1 MVNEIIKR
9 TVQREG
15 GYVNDPTDRGGETNW
30 GITKRVAKN
39 YGYNGDMKDLS
50 LETAVEIYKTKY
62 WEPMRLDDIESNG
75 IKELMFDAGVNHGTR
90 WGVRLMQRAF
100 NTLSF
105 DEIAEDGLIGPQT
118 ISAVNGYRWPD
129 RLKLAMIF
137 VRAEYFRAIVK
148 SDPTQKRFI
157 GGWFNRLDK
166 LYKEVL

>member
-1 MVNEIIKR
+1 MNEIIKR
-9 TVQREG
+9 TVKREG

-30 GITKRVAKN
+30 GITKKVARKN
-39 YGYNGDMKDLS
+39 GYKDDMKDLP
-50 LETAVEIYKTKY
+50 LEKAVEIYEKRY
-62 WEPMRLDDIESNG
+62 WQPMRLDDIESNG

-118 ISAVNGYRWPD
+118 ISAVNEYRWPD

-137 VRAEYFRAIVK
+137 ARAEYFRAIVK
-148 SDPTQKRFI
+148 NDPTQKRFI
-157 GGWFNRLDK
+157 GGWFNRLNK
-166 LYKEVL
+166 LYRTVL